1 MSTILPEKDLPA
13 ELTPEQSVEAAY
25 SREIAEVA
33 SKLNRGLPSLIECD
47 KDLAPFVFLNLRT
60 RLREFNMRCRYL
72 DGRPR
77 ENEQQG
83 PVPAGLM
90 GTIFTRPRD
99 PVRGATAQVDSEGK
113 PVRTV
118 IVLPHLDLLTTSQGG
133 LT

>member
-25 SREIAEVA
+25 AHELAEVA

-77 ENEQQG
+77 G
-83 PVPAGLM
+83 DRAGGLPRPAAADRH
-90 GTIFTRPRD
+90 RPAAPRPPD
-99 PVRGATAQVDSEGK
+99 HQPGRAHGRGSRGDRPPVREPD
-113 PVRTV
+113 
-118 IVLPHLDLLTTSQGG
+118 
-133 LT
+133 